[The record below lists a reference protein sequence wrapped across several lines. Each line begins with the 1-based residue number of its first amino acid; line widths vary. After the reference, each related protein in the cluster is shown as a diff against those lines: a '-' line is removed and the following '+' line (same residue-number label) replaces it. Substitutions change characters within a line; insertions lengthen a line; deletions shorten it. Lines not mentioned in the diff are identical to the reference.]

1 MLFFCLTT
9 YSGSNWRCPLRTA
22 SVSDRPSS
30 SRWDSK
36 LGRSLTLAVR
46 NRCGE
51 TLVLATA
58 INILPGPQRC
68 LFGKDSAELNP
79 NAPNLLRP
87 MIASL
92 PAFLAHA
99 RQQLRNWASPLAN
112 PFLAQ
117 SRRVDA
123 RGARWVFALVFI
135 AILWLFAMGAALA
148 LARETNRQPDWANTG
163 ALVWIGIVWV
173 IAWGLERV
181 RDSELLRQEIIK
193 GRFEPLQLLPI
204 SSTQRAWLWSAPNS
218 LWGLTLCAAML
229 PAIAWGL
236 GGGLFEWR
244 EAALLIFIVTLS
256 LWSAPSW
263 APTAW
268 RVAGAKPAPTGKDAL
283 KMVGNNMA
291 NSGNA
296 KNRIGDGF
304 VLPPDL
310 AVNARGWGGGL
321 SLTAPV
327 WFMAQFGM
335 AGMALGVARAY
346 WAGLPP
352 HVRAASDEIWF
363 NWPLFLVR
371 WLGEAQPFFGFALA
385 PITLI
390 LPIWLASATNRVL
403 RLAAVTGREQFWT
416 PKRFTLWKRAQTVQS
431 ALGFT
436 FLLGLLWPGA
446 IANEAWLSNWF
457 GKLAGTPV
465 QALAAWWIVAVAA
478 GALSATAMWR
488 ASLELPVGALSLRAQ
503 GPRATRLA
511 ARGLGVALGFWALGC
526 LLGARWPLNALWLQ
540 VVPATLTVAAVW
552 IAAQCASHAAQR
564 APRAGNAFAAWHFVW
579 FYGGPLGGAALLV
592 LAQFPVKLLTVFYPL
607 SPWTLWLMLRDPNVG
622 ANSIFWIA
630 CSAHAVLALITGAL
644 AWRLGRDRITATATA
659 KATANAPDN
668 EERLDELAPNAPPAN
683 APALPATAQT
693 VSLTR
698 RPLPAPDAW
707 TARLLE
713 WLVRFDNP
721 ILTLEMRRAIT
732 GNPREIA
739 KGLLI
744 LQALVA
750 SVPLAILPVL
760 NIVTGYW
767 DSHIFAVF
775 VGIMLSIPCAAIL
788 TGTSGASL
796 CYDRDRMDGTLELL
810 FLTPRTSDEIARGK
824 VAPFIVRAA
833 LLGAAFLPMFL
844 VGALLLPTASQSLL
858 SAAYFA
864 APLWICALALR
875 GVVGSHWMA
884 LKKRKVG
891 PSNVSFGISLVVA
904 LGLIIEFG
912 AMIGAFFLGA
922 PFAIAAA
929 ILLSAIYILE
939 SLWLWKR
946 GVAALERWRLQ
957 GAPGAK

>member
-1 MLFFCLTT
+1 M
-9 YSGSNWRCPLRTA
+9 N
-22 SVSDRPSS
+22 S
-30 SRWDSK
+30 SR
-36 LGRSLTLAVR
+36 LP
-46 NRCGE
+46 
-51 TLVLATA
+51 
-58 INILPGPQRC
+58 ILNFSRR
-68 LFGKDSAELNP
+68 A
-79 NAPNLLRP
+79 LLW
-87 MIASL
+87 
-92 PAFLAHA
+92 A
-99 RQQLRNWASPLAN
+99 RTGLRAWASPLIN

-123 RGARWVFALVFI
+123 RGARWPLALLFI
-135 AILWLFAMGAALA
+135 AIIWIGVMGAALA
-148 LARETNRQPDWANTG
+148 WASETNQQRDWANTG
-163 ALVWIGIVWV
+163 AIVWIGLVWV
-173 IAWGLERV
+173 IAWFVERV
-181 RDSELLRQEIIK
+181 RDSELLRQEVIK

-218 LWGLTLCAAML
+218 LWAMLLCAAML

-244 EAALLIFIVTLS
+244 EAALLILVVTLS
-256 LWSAPSW
+256 LWSTPLW

-283 KMVGNNMA
+283 KMASN
-291 NSGNA
+291 GNA
-296 KNRIGDGF
+296 KNRVGDGF

-321 SLTAPV
+321 SLTAPI
-327 WFMAQFGM
+327 WLMAQFGM
-335 AGMALGVARAY
+335 AGVALGAARAY
-346 WAGLPP
+346 WTGLPP
-352 HVRAASDEIWF
+352 HVRAAGGEIWF

-371 WLGEAQPFFGFALA
+371 WLGEAQPFFGFFLA
-385 PITLI
+385 PITII
-390 LPIWLASATNRVL
+390 LPILLASATNRVL

-416 PKRFTLWKRAQTVQS
+416 PQRFTLWKRAQTVQS

-436 FLLGLLWPGA
+436 FVLGILWPGA
-446 IANEAWLSNWF
+446 IANEAWLSSWF
-457 GKLAGTPV
+457 GKLAGTPT
-465 QALAAWWIVAVAA
+465 QALAAWWIIAVAA
-478 GALSATAMWR
+478 GALATTAMWR
-488 ASLELPVGALSLRAQ
+488 ASLELPVGSLSLRAQ
-503 GPRATRLA
+503 VPRATKLA
-511 ARGLGVALGFWALGC
+511 ARGLGVAFGFWALGC
-526 LLGARWPLNALWLQ
+526 LLGGRWPLNALWLQ
-540 VVPATLTVAAVW
+540 VTPATLAMAAVW
-552 IAAQCASHAAQR
+552 IAAQNSSHAAQR
-564 APRAGNAFAAWHFVW
+564 APRAGNAFATWHFAW
-579 FYGGPLGGAALLV
+579 FYAGPLGGAALLV
-592 LAQFPVKLLTVFYPL
+592 LAQFPVRLLTVFYPL

-630 CSAHAVLALITGAL
+630 CGAHLFLALVTGAL

-659 KATANAPDN
+659 TAIANAPDN
-668 EERLDELAPNAPPAN
+668 EARLDELAPNAPPAN

-713 WLVRFDNP
+713 WLGRFDNP

-750 SVPLAILPVL
+750 SVPLVILPLL

-767 DSHIFAVF
+767 DSQIFALL
-775 VGIMLSIPCAAIL
+775 VGMMLSIPCAAIL
-788 TGTSGASL
+788 AGTSGASL

-810 FLTPRTSDEIARGK
+810 FLTPRTSEEIARGK
-824 VAPFIVRAA
+824 VAPFVVRAA
-833 LLGAAFLPMFL
+833 LLGAAFVPIFL

-858 SAAYFA
+858 SAAYFS

-891 PSNVSFGISLVVA
+891 PSNGSAGLSLVVA
-904 LGLIIEFG
+904 LGLIIEIG
-912 AMIGAFFLGA
+912 AITGAFFLGA
-922 PFAIAAA
+922 PYAIAAA
-929 ILLSAIYILE
+929 ILLSAIYVVE
-939 SLWLWKR
+939 SFLLWKR